1 MSFFFEKKGEKN
13 RKSLV
18 ANHNKV
24 GLVRQV
30 LEEFMLEREPPHEPP
45 LLKGPTVAQCCFSV
59 NSVCERILQN
69 HPRQAGQV
77 S

>member
-1 MSFFFEKKGEKN
+1 MSFFFETKGEKN

-30 LEEFMLEREPPHEPP
+30 LEEFMLEREPPM
-45 LLKGPTVAQCCFSV
+45 
-59 NSVCERILQN
+59 N
-69 HPRQAGQV
+69 HPF
-77 S
+77 